1 MDLLKDYENADTI
14 SIDTLAL
21 EEILQEER
29 EREILE
35 LKTLSKKVCYLHTSL
50 LYYRNVKTKTGT
62 TCYEAWKTLVKKVG
76 GSLNTWKDLGYAL
89 GISQDDLDYI
99 SNSVKEDPAD
109 IVIKV
114 FMQNDTATL
123 DKILD
128 ALVKMKRYD
137 ILKAVQEPFC
147 NLAQCFNKEDSGYH
161 STSKTSGTREI
172 ISFTKNLKNDLP
184 PALNKKFIAKD
195 KDQKPK
201 KPSLRPSTNTE
212 SVKIENDHPI
222 LFLTYTEDGLDT
234 AINIQQYVS
243 EWDEMDVEI
252 LTLNS
257 RREEVYQNPE
267 TFIREY
273 FEKADFIVPIIT
285 TGYLNRIKSH
295 SPQVPSTNDN
305 LDYKYV
311 NYIYN
316 LIINHYIYVTGCLN
330 EKVRSV
336 LPCNASVDVLTKISM
351 YPDLMPWTYETNFDD
366 NFKAFLKKD

>member
-1 MDLLKDYENADTI
+1 MDSLKEYENADTI
-14 SIDTLAL
+14 SLDTLAL
-21 EEILQEER
+21 EEILHEER

-50 LYYRNVKTKTGT
+50 LYYRNVNTKTGT
-62 TCYEAWKTLVKKVG
+62 ICYEAWQTLVKKVG
-76 GSLNTWKDLGYAL
+76 GSLDTWKELGCAL

-99 SNSVKEDPAD
+99 SNSVKDDPAD
-109 IVIKV
+109 IVVKV

-137 ILKAVQEPFC
+137 ILKAVEEPFC

-161 STSKTSGTREI
+161 STSKTSSPREI
-172 ISFTKNLKNDLP
+172 VSFIKNLNIDLP
-184 PALNKKFIAKD
+184 PALNKTFLAKH
-195 KDQKPK
+195 KNQKPK
-201 KPSLRPSTNTE
+201 QPSLSPSKNIE
-212 SVKIENDHPI
+212 SIKIENDRPI

-234 AINIQQYVS
+234 AINIQRYVS
-243 EWDEMDVEI
+243 EWDDMDVEI

-267 TFIREY
+267 RFIREY

-285 TGYLNRIKSH
+285 TGYLNKIKSN

-316 LIINHYIYVTGCLN
+316 LITNHYIYVTGCFN
-330 EKVRSV
+330 DKVRSV
-336 LPCNASVDVLTKISM
+336 LPCNTCVDVLKTVSM

>member
-1 MDLLKDYENADTI
+1 MDDLKNYENADTI

-29 EREILE
+29 EKEISE
-35 LKTLSKKVCYLHTSL
+35 LKTLSKKVCFLHTSL
-50 LYYRNVKTKTGT
+50 LYYRNPKTKTGAI
-62 TCYEAWKTLVKKVG
+62 CYEAWKTLIKKVG

-89 GISQDDLDYI
+89 DISQDDLDYI
-99 SNSVKEDPAD
+99 TNSVKEDPAD

-114 FMQNDTATL
+114 FLQNETATL

-128 ALVKMKRYD
+128 ALVKMNRYD
-137 ILKAVQEPFC
+137 ILKAVQEPFS
-147 NLAQCFNKEDSGYH
+147 NLSQCFNKEDSGYH
-161 STSKTSGTREI
+161 STSKTSGIREI
-172 ISFTKNLKNDLP
+172 ISLTNNLKIDLP
-184 PALNKKFIAKD
+184 PALKKKYVTKD

-201 KPSLRPSTNTE
+201 QPSLSPSKKTDN
-212 SVKIENDHPI
+212 VKVKNDRPI

-234 AINIQQYVS
+234 AVNIQQYIS
-243 EWDEMDVEI
+243 DWDDINVEI
-252 LTLNS
+252 FTLNG

-267 TFIREY
+267 KIIREY

-285 TGYLNRIKSH
+285 SGYLHRIKSH
-295 SPQVPSTNDN
+295 QPQVPSTNDN

-336 LPCNASVDVLTKISM
+336 LPCNANVDVLKEISM
-351 YPDLMPWTYETNFDD
+351 YPDLMPWTYESNFEE